1 MSGEA
6 AQRLGGVRRTWKRSV
21 NAPCIGVG
29 LMRKLARRF
38 VVAPTPEAYTSK
50 TCCRCL
56 GECGPWTEVEEKM
69 GKYHSGGGKY
79 HRVP

>member
-1 MSGEA
+1 MACNKG
-6 AQRLGGVRRTWKRSV
+6 

-56 GECGPWTEVEEKM
+56 GEAGPWVEVEEKM
-69 GKYHSGGGKY
+69 GKKIRGLRKRRSLQI
-79 HRVP
+79 